1 MKPKFTDQYR
11 YPNGYRPA
19 AATNVAET
27 IAREFKRIKLANE
40 AQAKADAEAAV
51 KVKRLKVGAV

>member
-11 YPNGYRPA
+11 YPNGYRSS
-19 AATNVAET
+19 AATNVGET
-27 IAREFKRIKLANE
+27 IAREFKRIKLAAE

-51 KVKRLKVGAV
+51 KVKRIKAAV

>member
-1 MKPKFTDQYR
+1 MKPKFTDQFR
-11 YPNGYRPA
+11 YPHGYRPA
-19 AATNVAET
+19 AATNVADT

-51 KVKRLKVGAV
+51 KVKRIKAAV